1 LNDIAVSCNN
11 YNPKRFAI
19 KDLLVAAEPH
29 QLVSLKKRSKI
40 GKERRRRA
48 LEVLRVKP

>member
-1 LNDIAVSCNN
+1 LNDIAVTCNI
-11 YNPKRFAI
+11 YNTKRFAI
-19 KDLLVAAEPH
+19 KDLLVAPEPH

-40 GKERRRRA
+40 GKERRRA